1 MRMRPFRALVLLSII
16 WGTTAV
22 SEAQE
27 NAVFRPLPA
36 AAVAHMDKQRAYV
49 SGLVQKHL
57 PGTTI
62 TRTKADFETIQRIVD
77 RALIPVDKKWEWQ
90 AVGIVFGD
98 ALADAIPGLHWY
110 EVTDAYGTDPTL
122 RYESTSLQINAMTMI
137 SKRIE
142 DGKEVDVA
150 HIAAWLA
157 GFIKDKAHEYR

>member
-1 MRMRPFRALVLLSII
+1 MLLIV
-16 WGTTAV
+16 WGTATV

-27 NAVFRPLPA
+27 KAVFRPLPA
-36 AAVAHMDKQRAYV
+36 ATVEYMDKQRDYV
-49 SGLVQKHL
+49 SSLVQKHL
-57 PGTTI
+57 PGKKI

-77 RALIPVDKKWEWQ
+77 GALIPVDKTWEWQ

-98 ALADAIPGLHWY
+98 AVADAIPGLRWQ

-122 RYESTSLQINAMTMI
+122 RYESTSLQVNAMTMI

-150 HIAAWLA
+150 DMAAWIA
-157 GFIKDKAHEYR
+157 DFIKRKAHEYR